1 MHILDQ
7 FLLECVLCD
16 LASLA
21 ILPHWSEQI
30 PVVQLLGKLALAVPA
45 LRNPAC

>member
-1 MHILDQ
+1 MYILDQ
-7 FLLECVLCD
+7 FVLECVLCD

-30 PVVQLLGKLALAVPA
+30 PVQLLGKLALAVPA
-45 LRNPAC
+45 LRNPAR